1 MPTTA
6 VEFRDSSIFGKTTVF
21 QAVSPLVGSIVR
33 IACDTIKRM
42 SLALFT
48 VAKLIYTHRTES
60 MLASKKVIVADSF
73 ISFHSFS
80 QVITF

>member
-42 SLALFT
+42 S
-48 VAKLIYTHRTES
+48 
-60 MLASKKVIVADSF
+60 
-73 ISFHSFS
+73 
-80 QVITF
+80 